1 MLSPWTQAGCRTANS
16 SRSWGR
22 ILLMRRGKEL
32 PPTIV
37 SSELY
42 PPLVML
48 LIGMFAAVSVRNLH
62 TEARSLL
69 LDLLAVACGIA
80 VLTATFIRGESGM
93 VAVGIVLTGAGIGAA
108 LVKRGES
115 AMSKVLLIDS
125 HLHDFAEMLLVCFSV
140 RFNNISDHY

>member
-1 MLSPWTQAGCRTANS
+1 MLSLWTQAGYRTVNS

-22 ILLMRRGKEL
+22 ILLMRWGEEL
-32 PPTIV
+32 PPIIV

-62 TEARSLL
+62 TEARSLP
-69 LDLLAVACGIA
+69 LDLLVACGIA
-80 VLTATFIRGESGM
+80 VLTAAFIRGESGM
-93 VAVGIVLTGAGIGAA
+93 AAVGIVLTGAGIGVA

>member
-1 MLSPWTQAGCRTANS
+1 M
-16 SRSWGR
+16 
-22 ILLMRRGKEL
+22 
-32 PPTIV
+32 IV

-62 TEARSLL
+62 TEARSLP

-80 VLTATFIRGESGM
+80 VLTAAFIRGESGM
-93 VAVGIVLTGAGIGAA
+93 AAVGIVLTGAGIGVA